1 MSCFAKHLQEKVTNS
16 DSAKIENSQ
25 SEKLLR
31 AIINNK
37 LSFEE
42 QIKTLSK
49 RKVLTSR
56 FFLLRVD
63 EVGKSPLPNIYSI

>member
-16 DSAKIENSQ
+16 DSAKIENNQ

-49 RKVLTSR
+49 RKVLTSG

-63 EVGKSPLPNIYSI
+63 ETYLLNLF